1 MPLFFFARMP
11 IMTDW
16 AIRQIKPKDFPE
28 LLTEIP
34 GKPKQLFVRGTLP
47 NPEEYKFLCV
57 VGSRAATQYGI
68 RSCQSLIAGLA
79 GTPIV
84 IVSGLAMGID
94 AVAHE
99 AAISAGLPTVAVL
112 PSSPDDSSIYPS
124 TNRKLAMR
132 ILDAGGAL
140 VSEYDSGTKAANWSF
155 PSRNRIMAG
164 LSHATVIVEA
174 GEQSG
179 TLITARLAL
188 DFNREVLCVPHPIGS
203 ERGAGG
209 NRLIREGA
217 TLVRDASDIL
227 YALGLISEPGGTFA
241 RQELPADLS
250 DIERKICI
258 TLLEP
263 LTRDELIESAELD
276 AQSANI
282 ALSTLL
288 IRGLITERMGKIE
301 RV

>member
-1 MPLFFFARMP
+1 MEFP
-11 IMTDW
+11 IH
-16 AIRQIKPKDFPE
+16 QIKPKDFPE
-28 LLTEIP
+28 LLSEIP

-47 NPEEYKFLCV
+47 EPEEYKFLCV
-57 VGSRAATQYGI
+57 VGSRAATQYGV
-68 RSCQSLIAGLA
+68 RACQSLIAGLA

-99 AAISAGLPTVAVL
+99 AALAAELPTIAVL
-112 PSSPDDSSIYPS
+112 PSSLDDTYIYPS
-124 TNRKLAMR
+124 TNRRLAGR
-132 ILDAGGAL
+132 ILESSGAL
-140 VSEYDSGTKAANWSF
+140 ISEYEGEMKPMNWSF

-188 DFNREVLCVPHPIGS
+188 DFNREVLCVPHPIGN

-217 TLVRDASDIL
+217 TLVRNANDIL
-227 YALGLISEPGGTFA
+227 YVLGIISAPDETFS
-241 RQELPADLS
+241 RKELPVDLS
-250 DIERKICI
+250 DTERKICVI
-258 TLLEP
+258 LLEP

-288 IRGLITERMGKIE
+288 IRGLIAERMGKIE
-301 RV
+301 RT

>member
-1 MPLFFFARMP
+1 MKFP
-11 IMTDW
+11 ILK
-16 AIRQIKPKDFPE
+16 ILPNNYSE
-28 LLTEIP
+28 LLSEIP
-34 GKPKQLFVRGTLP
+34 GKPKQLYIRGALP
-47 NPEEYKFLCV
+47 SPEKYKFLCV
-57 VGSRAATQYGI
+57 VGSRAASPYGV
-68 RSCQSLIAGLA
+68 RACQQLIAGLA
-79 GTPIV
+79 GTPLV

-94 AVAHE
+94 AVAHD
-99 AAISAGLPTVAVL
+99 AALAAGLMTVAVL
-112 PSSPDDSSIYPS
+112 PSGLSDTTIYPVA
-124 TNRKLAMR
+124 NRRLAGR
-132 ILDAGGAL
+132 ILEAGGAL
-140 VSEYDSGTKAANWSF
+140 VSEFEAAMQATNWSF
-155 PSRNRIMAG
+155 PSRNRLMAG

-203 ERGAGG
+203 EKGAGG

-217 TLVRDASDIL
+217 TLIRDASDIL
-227 YALGLISEPGGTFA
+227 YALGLLAEPGGTFS

-250 DIERKICI
+250 DTERKICTI
-258 TLLEP
+258 LLEP

-288 IRGLITERMGKIE
+288 IRGLIIERLGKIE
-301 RV
+301 RI

>member
-1 MPLFFFARMP
+1 MEYP
-11 IMTDW
+11 IYK
-16 AIRQIKPKDFPE
+16 ILPKDFPP

-34 GKPKQLFVRGTLP
+34 GKPKQLFVRGTMP
-47 NPEEYKFLCV
+47 EQEEYKFLCV
-57 VGSRAATQYGI
+57 VGSRAATPYGI

-79 GTPIV
+79 GAPVV

-99 AAISAGLPTVAVL
+99 AALAAGLPTIAVL
-112 PSSPDDSSIYPS
+112 PSGLDDTNVYPS
-124 TNRKLAMR
+124 TNRRLAAR
-132 ILDAGGAL
+132 ILQSGGAL
-140 VSEYDSGTKAANWSF
+140 ISEYEASAGVANWTF

-188 DFNREVLCVPHPIGS
+188 DFNRDVLCVPHPIGS

-217 TLVRDASDIL
+217 TLVRNTNDIL
-227 YALGLISEPGGTFA
+227 YALGIISAPDEPFS
-241 RQELPADLS
+241 RKELPADLS
-250 DIERKICI
+250 DTERKIC
-258 TLLEP
+258 LGLVEP
-263 LTRDELIESAELD
+263 LTRDELIETAELD
-276 AQSANI
+276 AQSTNI

-288 IRGLITERMGKIE
+288 IRGLIVERLGKIE
-301 RV
+301 RT

>member
-1 MPLFFFARMP
+1 MEFP
-11 IMTDW
+11 
-16 AIRQIKPKDFPE
+16 IRQIRPNDYPE

-34 GKPKQLFVRGTLP
+34 GKPKQLFIRGTLP
-47 NPEEYKFLCV
+47 DPETHKFLCV

-79 GTPIV
+79 DTPVV

-99 AAISAGLPTVAVL
+99 AALAAKLPTVAVL
-112 PSSPDDSSIYPS
+112 PSSIDDSSIYPA
-124 TNRKLAMR
+124 TNRKLAGR
-132 ILDAGGAL
+132 ILETGGAL
-140 VSEYDSGTKAANWSF
+140 ISEYETGIKPGNWSF

-217 TLVRDASDIL
+217 TLIRDASDIL
-227 YALGLISEPGGTFA
+227 YALGLVSEPGGAFT

-250 DIERKICI
+250 DTERKICTI
-258 TLLEP
+258 LLEP

-301 RV
+301 RI